1 MYSSVKTLT
10 LIGTDARQVSVEA
23 DVSEGMPVFEMVGFL
38 GSEVKEARE
47 RVRTALKNSGCFL
60 PPKRITV
67 NLSPADIRK
76 SGTSYDL
83 AVAISLMS
91 AMGLI
96 EPTAYDGCIILGE
109 LGLSGNVEKIPGIL
123 PMVIE
128 AKRQGFR
135 TCIIPYGNI
144 MEGSVVDGI
153 KTIGIKTL
161 SDAKDFLNGML
172 TVDDV
177 SNPVSDLLDSAETAY
192 DVDFADVNGQEGV
205 KRALEIA
212 AAGMHNIMMI
222 GPPGA
227 GKTMM
232 AKRFPTILPMLS
244 RDECMEITKIYS
256 ISGLLNDSSGMI
268 TKRPFISPHHTISP
282 QALAG
287 GGTIP
292 HPGACS
298 LAHRGVLFLDEF
310 PEFNRGTLEIL
321 RQPLEDREVHIAR
334 TNGSY
339 VFPADFILIAAMNPC
354 GCGYYPDR
362 SRCNCSESDVHK
374 YLSKIS
380 RPLID
385 RIDICVEASAIKYD
399 ELKGGVNRTETSA
412 EIRKRVELAAQMQ
425 HERYKGTGIRF
436 NCDIGVRDIE
446 KYCILGEK
454 EEQLLENAY
463 RHLALS
469 ARAYHRILKVARTIA
484 DLDGSEMIKTVH
496 VSEAIGYRSIDRRYW
511 NG

>member
-1 MYSSVKTLT
+1 MYSSVTTLT
-10 LIGTDARQVSVEA
+10 LLGTDAKQVIVEA
-23 DVSEGMPVFEMVGFL
+23 DVSEGMPLFEMVGFL

-83 AVAISLMS
+83 AVAVSLMA

-96 EPTAYDGCIILGE
+96 EPSAYNNCVILGE
-109 LGLSGNVEKIPGIL
+109 LGLSGDVERIPGIL

-128 AKRQGFR
+128 AKKHGFSK
-135 TCIIPYGNI
+135 CMIPYGNI
-144 MEGSVVDGI
+144 MEGSSVDGI
-153 KTIGIKTL
+153 SVIGVKTL
-161 SDAKDFLNGML
+161 TEAKDYLNGMIVL
-172 TVDDV
+172 ADV
-177 SNPVSDLLDSAETAY
+177 KNSLADLLDGRSSDYE
-192 DVDFADVNGQEGV
+192 VDFADVNGQESV

-232 AKRFPTILPMLS
+232 AGRLPTILPPLS
-244 RDECMEITKIYS
+244 REECMEITKIYS
-256 ISGLLNDSSGMI
+256 ISGLLNDPSGI
-268 TKRPFISPHHTISP
+268 VTKRPFINPHHTISP

-287 GGTIP
+287 GGSIP

-339 VFPADFILIAAMNPC
+339 VFPADFILVAAMNPC
-354 GCGYYPDR
+354 ACGYYPDR
-362 SRCNCSESDVHK
+362 SRCSCSEADVHR
-374 YLSKIS
+374 YLSRIS
-380 RPLID
+380 RPLLD

-399 ELKGGVNRTETSA
+399 ELKAHDGKNETS
-412 EIRKRVELAAQMQ
+412 ESIRKRVEKAAAMQ
-425 HERYKGTGIRF
+425 RERYRGTDIRF

-446 KYCILGEK
+446 KYCALGDREEK
-454 EEQLLENAY
+454 LLEKAY
-463 RHLALS
+463 RQLSLS
-469 ARAYHRILKVARTIA
+469 ARAYHRILKVSRTIA
-484 DLDGSEMIKTVH
+484 DLDGSETINAAH
-496 VSEAIGYRSIDRRYW
+496 ISEAIGYRSIDRRYW